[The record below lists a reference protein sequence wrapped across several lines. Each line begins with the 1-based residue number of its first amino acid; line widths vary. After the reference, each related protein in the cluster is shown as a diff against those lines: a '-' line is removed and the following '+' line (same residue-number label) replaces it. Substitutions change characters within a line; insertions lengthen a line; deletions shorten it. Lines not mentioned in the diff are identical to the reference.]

1 MNLTKTRIRDR
12 EKNDFFVIN
21 KSQDFIKVVY
31 LFSSDWKE
39 DLNCVASVVSTL
51 GAVNHLFFMFN

>member
-12 EKNDFFVIN
+12 EKIDFFVIN

-31 LFSSDWKE
+31 LFSSD
-39 DLNCVASVVSTL
+39 
-51 GAVNHLFFMFN
+51 